1 MCLLTSRG
9 IWTHPAHS
17 LSVTFSLRRLV
28 YESDSDWFTS
38 PFPAPVTIMTRLP
51 TGSILT
57 AIAKW
62 ILLIYFTGLH
72 RASLSYTLVRP
83 YLRFYSASFPPYS
96 NTFFLPIDTSS
107 KRMRDDKTPSR
118 PQLSLSSSRLLS
130 AGREVRRTTRRRVVV
145 RGHPVRPPGWCSP
158 LRRRQPPAAVGEGE
172 AGRVPHPS
180 LRAPGL
186 PGPPARHDRSQPRKE
201 THGKPPFLPRH

>member
-1 MCLLTSRG
+1 
-9 IWTHPAHS
+9 
-17 LSVTFSLRRLV
+17 
-28 YESDSDWFTS
+28 
-38 PFPAPVTIMTRLP
+38 MTRLP

-62 ILLIYFTGLH
+62 ILLIYFTGLYLVPPFPTPCSVPTFIFIPLP
-72 RASLSYTLVRP
+72 SLP
-83 YLRFYSASFPPYS
+83 IIIQAFWP
-96 NTFFLPIDTSS
+96 FFLPTDISS

-201 THGKPPFLPRH
+201 THGKPPSCPVTKASRSLVAFRGLEVDVSMEIALVFIRDI